1 MKTAVTGAT
10 GHVGVHL
17 VRTLLARGDRVRTV
31 VRRRTVH
38 GVPWTDGLEGLSV
51 EMAEANLGSVDAL
64 TAAFAGCELVF
75 HAAARI
81 SITRRDAAEVR
92 AVNVQGTRNVLAA
105 CRAAGVR
112 RVVHFSSIEAIE
124 PRPWDRP
131 VDEDRPGV
139 DASRGSPYALSKA
152 SGEREALAAGNGLE
166 VVVINPTAI
175 IGPLDFRPS
184 LLGRA
189 VVAMA
194 RGRLPMLVEG
204 GFDWVDVRDVAAAAA
219 AAAERAPAGRRYI
232 VGGRWA
238 SMGELAALVCAQVG
252 RTPPRLVCP
261 YALARAW
268 APISS
273 AVNQFLG
280 REPLFTASSLEVLR
294 GNHHV
299 SHERAARELGYCP
312 RDLGETVADTV
323 EWFRQAG
330 YLPRA

>member
-31 VRRRTVH
+31 VRRRI
-38 GVPWTDGLEGLSV
+38 DGLEGLSV
-51 EMAEANLGSVDAL
+51 EMAEADLDNVPAL

-81 SITRRDAAEVR
+81 SITRDDAAAVE
-92 AVNVQGTRNVLAA
+92 AVNVHGTRNVLAA

-112 RVVHFSSIEAIE
+112 RLLHFSSIEAIE

-152 SGEREALAAGNGLE
+152 RGEREALAAGNGLE
-166 VVVINPTAI
+166 VVVVNPTAI
-175 IGPLDFRPS
+175 IGPLDLRPS

-189 VVAMA
+189 IVALA
-194 RGRLPMLVEG
+194 RGRLPMLVDG
-204 GFDWVDVRDVAAAAA
+204 GFDWVDVRDVAAAAVA
-219 AAAERAPAGRRYI
+219 ASERARPGRRYI

-238 SMGELAALVCAQVG
+238 SMAELAALVCARVG

-261 YALARAW
+261 YPVARAW
-268 APISS
+268 APVS
-273 AVNQFLG
+273 ARFNLLIG
-280 REPLFTASSLEVLR
+280 REPLFTSSSLEVLR
-294 GNHHV
+294 GNRVV
-299 SHERAARELGYCP
+299 SHERAARELGYRP
-312 RDLGETVADTV
+312 RSLETTVADTV
-323 EWFRQAG
+323 DWFRVAG
-330 YLPRA
+330 RISRA

>member
-1 MKTAVTGAT
+1 MKTAVTGAS
-10 GHVGVHL
+10 GHVGVNL

-31 VRRRTVH
+31 VRRRTE
-38 GVPWTDGLEGLSV
+38 GLEGLSV
-51 EMAEANLGSVDAL
+51 EMAGADLDNVEAL
-64 TAAFAGCELVF
+64 TAAFTGCEVVF

-81 SITRRDAAEVR
+81 SITRHDATDVE
-92 AVNVQGTRNVLAA
+92 AVNVQGTRNVLSA

-112 RVVHFSSIEAIE
+112 RMIHFSSIEAIE

-139 DASRGSPYALSKA
+139 DAALGSPYALSKA
-152 SGEREALAAGNGLE
+152 QAEREVLAAREGLE

-189 VVAMA
+189 IVAMA
-194 RGRLPMLVEG
+194 RGWLPMLVDG

-219 AAAERAPAGRRYI
+219 AAVRAPAGRRYI

-238 SMGELAALVCAQVG
+238 SMRELASLVCAQVG
-252 RTPPRLVCP
+252 RMPPRLLCP
-261 YALARAW
+261 YPLARAW
-268 APISS
+268 APVS
-273 AVNQFLG
+273 AGFNRLLG
-280 REPLFTASSLEVLR
+280 REPLFTSSSLEVLR
-294 GNHHV
+294 GNRQV
-299 SHERAARELGYCP
+299 SHERAARELAYCARP
-312 RDLGETVADTV
+312 LEQTVADTV

-330 YLPRA
+330 QVPWPSAQHA

>member
-10 GHVGVHL
+10 GHVGVNL

-31 VRRRTVH
+31 VRRRKAH
-38 GVPWTDGLEGLSV
+38 GVSWTDGLEGLSV
-51 EMAEANLGSVDAL
+51 EMAGADLDDVPAL
-64 TAAFAGCELVF
+64 TAAFGGCEVVF
-75 HAAARI
+75 HAAGRI
-81 SITRRDAAEVR
+81 SITRRDAAEVET
-92 AVNVQGTRNVLAA
+92 VNVQGTRNVLCA

-139 DASRGSPYALSKA
+139 DASLGSPYALSKA
-152 SGEREALAAGNGLE
+152 EGEREALAAREGLE

-189 VVAMA
+189 ITAMA
-194 RGRLPMLVEG
+194 CGRLPMLVDG

-219 AAAERAPAGRRYI
+219 AAAVRAPAGRRYI

-238 SMGELAALVCAQVG
+238 SMRELAALVCAQVG
-252 RTPPRLVCP
+252 RTPPRLLCP
-261 YALARAW
+261 YPLARAW
-268 APISS
+268 APVS
-273 AVNQFLG
+273 VGFNRFLG
-280 REPLFTASSLEVLR
+280 REPLFTSASLEVLR
-294 GNHHV
+294 GNRNV
-299 SHERAARELGYCP
+299 SHERAAHELGYCARP
-312 RDLGETVADTV
+312 LEQTVADTV
-323 EWFRQAG
+323 EWFREAG
-330 YLPRA
+330 VIPRA